1 MMMQK
6 MREPTAISTT
16 SSPERMGQDPLRIK
30 NRATDS
36 VYFCAICALLLL
48 LSSGAGEAGKLRQG
62 VGGWLVVEQLAV
74 IGMFMFLF
82 SSRSWVL
89 VWGTESGIV
98 CIDCVLF
105 LHHCSPPAVQA

>member
-48 LSSGAGEAGKLRQG
+48 LSSGAGEAGKR
-62 VGGWLVVEQLAV
+62 
-74 IGMFMFLF
+74 
-82 SSRSWVL
+82 
-89 VWGTESGIV
+89 
-98 CIDCVLF
+98 
-105 LHHCSPPAVQA
+105 